1 MGNLNEAFE
10 KIGEIRNFDEWE
22 VGDEELVVFN
32 DERFSIAYNKNK
44 SGDEELVVFNDA
56 AILIELAEGREVKV
70 RVLAGECTH
79 INLNLNLLEEIN
91 E

>member
-10 KIGEIRNFDEWE
+10 RIGEIRNFDEWE
-22 VGDEELVVFN
+22 VGDEELFVFN
-32 DERFSIAYNKNK
+32 D
-44 SGDEELVVFNDA
+44 G

-70 RVLAGECTH
+70 RVLARECTH
-79 INLNLNLLEEIN
+79 IDLNLNLLEETN

>member
-1 MGNLNEAFE
+1 MKVKELIEELNKLPQEAIIGAFE
-10 KIGEIRNFDEWE
+10 RIGEIRNFDEWE
-22 VGDEELVVFN
+22 VGDEELFVFN
-32 DERFSIAYNKNK
+32 D
-44 SGDEELVVFNDA
+44 G

-79 INLNLNLLEEIN
+79 IDLNLNLLEETN

>member
-10 KIGEIRNFDEWE
+10 RIGEIRNFDEWE
-22 VGDEELVVFN
+22 VGDEELFVFN
-32 DERFSIAYNKNK
+32 D
-44 SGDEELVVFNDA
+44 G

-70 RVLAGECTH
+70 RVLAGGCTH
-79 INLNLNLLEEIN
+79 IDLNLNLLEETN

>member
-10 KIGEIRNFDEWE
+10 RIGEIRNFDEWE
-22 VGDEELVVFN
+22 VGDEELFVFN
-32 DERFSIAYNKNK
+32 DGAM
-44 SGDEELVVFNDA
+44 
-56 AILIELAEGREVKV
+56 LIELAEGREVKV

-79 INLNLNLLEEIN
+79 IDLNLNLLEDTN

>member
-10 KIGEIRNFDEWE
+10 RIGEIRNFDEWE
-22 VGDEELVVFN
+22 VGDEELFVFN
-32 DERFSIAYNKNK
+32 D
-44 SGDEELVVFNDA
+44 G
-56 AILIELAEGREVKV
+56 AILIELAEGREFKG

-79 INLNLNLLEEIN
+79 IDLNLNLLEETN

>member
-10 KIGEIRNFDEWE
+10 RIGEIRNFDEWE
-22 VGDEELVVFN
+22 VGDEELFVFN
-32 DERFSIAYNKNK
+32 D
-44 SGDEELVVFNDA
+44 G

-79 INLNLNLLEEIN
+79 IDLNLNLLEKTN